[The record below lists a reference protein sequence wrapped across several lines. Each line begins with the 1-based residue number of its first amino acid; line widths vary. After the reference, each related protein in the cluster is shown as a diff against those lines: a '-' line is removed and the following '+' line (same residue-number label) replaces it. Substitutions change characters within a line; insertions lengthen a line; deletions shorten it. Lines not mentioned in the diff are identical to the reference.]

1 MGPRG
6 PEYTPLFFTMA
17 LKLNLSQFVGKEVD
31 VELHNGEILLNTLLL
46 ANSSE
51 SYPYTIS
58 GLSYK
63 IDGCYNDGWTPHR
76 NDIVKIQL
84 STLEPQPMID
94 LSKYVDNVVKVTT
107 CHNEVYTG
115 MLRPYVTNSY
125 VFYPEG
131 RGTLLYYN
139 DGENYCS
146 TGRNI
151 REIEI
156 LDKGPSPSDP
166 EQGPQ
171 QTPKEA
177 NSLEPEALSTIA
189 SALTPGA
196 IKFVESHP
204 EYAKVMQALIIE
216 FVEGN
221 LGNANGELPFMI
233 FDRMYLA
240 KGRD

>member
-1 MGPRG
+1 
-6 PEYTPLFFTMA
+6 MA
-17 LKLNLSQFVGKEVD
+17 PKLNLSQFVGKEVD
-31 VELHNGEILLNTLLL
+31 VQLRGGRILLNALVS
-46 ANSSE
+46 ASGSE
-51 SYPYTIS
+51 SYPYAI
-58 GLSYK
+58 GRLSYRV
-63 IDGCYNDGWTPHR
+63 DGSFICGGTLHG

-84 STLEPQPMID
+84 STPKPMID
-94 LSKYVDNVVKVTT
+94 LSKYVDNDVKVTT
-107 CHNEVYTG
+107 CNNEVYIG
-115 MLRPYVTNSY
+115 KLRPYVTNSY
-125 VFYPEG
+125 EFYPEG

-139 DGENYCS
+139 NGENYCS

-156 LDKGPSPSDP
+156 LDADPNLSDP
-166 EQGPQ
+166 EH
-171 QTPKEA
+171 
-177 NSLEPEALSTIA
+177 SLEPEALSMIA

-204 EYAKVMQALIIE
+204 EYAEVMQALIIKY
-216 FVEGN
+216 VEKN

>member
-1 MGPRG
+1 
-6 PEYTPLFFTMA
+6 MA
-17 LKLNLSQFVGKEVD
+17 QELNLSQFVGKEVN
-31 VELHNGEILLNTLLL
+31 VEFRDGKILLNALVS
-46 ANSSE
+46 ANGSE
-51 SYPYTIS
+51 PYPYTI
-58 GLSYK
+58 GRLSYK
-63 IDGCYNDGWTPHR
+63 IDGCYYDRGLPHDY
-76 NDIVKIQL
+76 DIVKIQL
-84 STLEPQPMID
+84 STSKPQPMID

-107 CHNEVYTG
+107 CLNEVYIG
-115 MLRPYVTNSY
+115 KLRPYVTNLY

-139 DGENYCS
+139 NGENYYS

-156 LDKGPSPSDP
+156 LDADPNLSDP

-171 QTPKEA
+171 QTPKKA
-177 NSLEPEALSTIA
+177 NPLEPEALSTIA

-196 IKFVESHP
+196 IKFVGSHP
-204 EYAKVMQALIIE
+204 EYAKVMQALIIR
-216 FVEGN
+216 FVEQN

>member
-1 MGPRG
+1 
-6 PEYTPLFFTMA
+6 MA
-17 LKLNLSQFVGKEVD
+17 LKLNLSQFVDKEVD
-31 VELHNGEILLNTLLL
+31 VELRGGKTLY
-46 ANSSE
+46 STTVS
-51 SYPYTIS
+51 IS
-58 GLSYK
+58 GSIHSPYV
-63 IDGCYNDGWTPHR
+63 IEGETYRSDGSWEALFDHGSWEALFDRGRRLPN
-76 NDIVKIQL
+76 NKDIVNIQL
-84 STLEPQPMID
+84 SEPKPQPMID

-115 MLRPYVTNSY
+115 ELRPYVTNSY

-139 DGENYCS
+139 NGVNYSS
-146 TGRNI
+146 TGYNI

-156 LDKGPSPSDP
+156 LGSDPGLSDP
-166 EQGPQ
+166 EQGTQ
-171 QTPKEA
+171 QTPEKA
-177 NSLEPEALSTIA
+177 NSLEPGALSTIA

>member
-1 MGPRG
+1 MV
-6 PEYTPLFFTMA
+6 

-31 VELHNGEILLNTLLL
+31 VELRDGRIILNALVS
-46 ANSSE
+46 ANHSE
-51 SYPYTIS
+51 FYPYTICS
-58 GLSYK
+58 CLSYK
-63 IDGCYNDGWTPHR
+63 IDGCYCEGLTPHG

-84 STLEPQPMID
+84 ST
-94 LSKYVDNVVKVTT
+94 
-107 CHNEVYTG
+107 TG
-115 MLRPYVTNSY
+115 Y
-125 VFYPEG
+125 
-131 RGTLLYYN
+131 
-139 DGENYCS
+139 
-146 TGRNI
+146 NI

-156 LDKGPSPSDP
+156 LGPDPDPANP
-166 EQGPQ
+166 EQGTQ
-171 QTPKEA
+171 QTPEKA

-204 EYAKVMQALIIE
+204 EYARVMQDLIIE

-221 LGNANGELPFMI
+221 LGTANNELPFMI

>member
-1 MGPRG
+1 M
-6 PEYTPLFFTMA
+6 T

-31 VELHNGEILLNTLLL
+31 VELRDGEIILNTLLL
-46 ANSSE
+46 ANGPE
-51 SYPYTIS
+51 SYPYTIG

-63 IDGCYNDGWTPHR
+63 IDGCYYEGWTPHG

-84 STLEPQPMID
+84 STPKPQPMID

-115 MLRPYVTNSY
+115 KLRPYVTNSY

-139 DGENYCS
+139 NGENYCS

-156 LDKGPSPSDP
+156 LDADPDSSDP

-216 FVEGN
+216 YVEKN

-233 FDRMYLA
+233 FDRVYLA

>member
-1 MGPRG
+1 
-6 PEYTPLFFTMA
+6 MA
-17 LKLNLSQFVGKEVD
+17 LKLNLSQFVGKEVN
-31 VELHNGEILLNTLLL
+31 VELRDGRIILNALVSANG
-46 ANSSE
+46 SE
-51 SYPYTIS
+51 PYLYTIG
-58 GLSYK
+58 GLSYRV
-63 IDGCYNDGWTPHR
+63 DGCYFDDWAPHGY
-76 NDIVKIQL
+76 DIVKIQL
-84 STLEPQPMID
+84 STPKPQPMID

-107 CHNEVYTG
+107 SLNEVYIG
-115 MLRPYVTNSY
+115 KLRPYVTNSY
-125 VFYPEG
+125 MFYPEG
-131 RGTLLYYN
+131 RGILLYYN
-139 DGENYCS
+139 NGENYCS

-156 LDKGPSPSDP
+156 LGPDPDLSNP
-166 EQGPQ
+166 EQGAQ
-171 QTPKEA
+171 QAPKKA
-177 NSLEPEALSTIA
+177 NTLEPEALSTIA

-216 FVEGN
+216 FVEKN

>member
-1 MGPRG
+1 
-6 PEYTPLFFTMA
+6 MA
-17 LKLNLSQFVGKEVD
+17 LKLNLSQFLGKEVD
-31 VELHNGEILLNTLLL
+31 VELRGGKTFYSTTVSTTGSILFPYGIEGETYQ
-46 ANSSE
+46 SDGSWD
-51 SYPYTIS
+51 Y
-58 GLSYK
+58 LSDRGEPIPNNK
-63 IDGCYNDGWTPHR
+63 
-76 NDIVKIQL
+76 DIVKIQL
-84 STLEPQPMID
+84 SALKPQPMID
-94 LSKYVDNVVKVTT
+94 LSKYVDNDVKVTT

-115 MLRPYVTNSY
+115 KLRPYVTNSY

-139 DGENYCS
+139 NGENYCS

-151 REIEI
+151 TKIEI
-156 LDKGPSPSDP
+156 LDADPYLSDP
-166 EQGPQ
+166 EH
-171 QTPKEA
+171 
-177 NSLEPEALSTIA
+177 SLEPEALSTIA

-221 LGNANGELPFMI
+221 LGTVNNELPFMI